1 MSVELSG
8 FPTLKPAIITKVD
21 IGDVHDLGKSATSPS
36 ATLKLL
42 LTTGRTGTIHNGS
55 KLSHYVSLGY
65 LLAW

>member
-1 MSVELSG
+1 MSAELSG

-21 IGDVHDLGKSATSPS
+21 IGDVNDLGKSATLPS

-42 LTTGRTGTIHNGS
+42 FTTGRAGTIHNGS
-55 KLSHYVSLGY
+55 KLSHYVSLDH